1 MCYYKSISNKN
12 QSKPMPTGGY
22 NNIEYQSGV
31 CTKYVPSPGGVL
43 TKPIIIEESL
53 LDKRQQT

>member
-1 MCYYKSISNKN
+1 
-12 QSKPMPTGGY
+12 MPTGGY
-22 NNIEYQSGV
+22 KNIEYQSGV